1 MRLRSSIAGILALAL
16 IAVTGCG
23 GAEEPAGGA
32 GGSGPEKVKIN
43 VGTIPVLDTA
53 PLQIAIEKGL
63 FKKQGLDVTLSM
75 LAGGAE
81 AIPKLKGGSLDVS
94 FGNYVSFF
102 GAHAKGAIDL
112 KIVSDGFRSA
122 PGTHTIMVAKD
133 SPVRTVADLKGR
145 TIAVNTK
152 RNIATMLARV
162 AAKAHNIELD
172 EDKSFVEFPFPEM
185 ESVLKA
191 GTADAVVVVE
201 PFGTLIGRSI
211 GARVLWDLSQGPTAD
226 FPIAGY
232 AVTSEFAK
240 ANPDTVAAFQRA
252 MAEAKALAADRA
264 NVIAAIPK
272 YTKITADTAADLA
285 FGTFPTTLDATSL
298 QRVTDAMRES
308 GLLDE
313 TLNVQD
319 LIVAGT

>member
-1 MRLRSSIAGILALAL
+1 MALVT
-16 IAVTGCG
+16 VTGCAAG
-23 GAEEPAGGA
+23 EPAGDA
-32 GGSGPEKVKIN
+32 GGSGPEKVRIN

-53 PLQIAIEKGL
+53 PLQIAVEKGL
-63 FKKQGLDVTLSM
+63 FKKQGLDVTLST

-102 GAHAKGAIDL
+102 GAHAKGVIDL
-112 KIVSDGFRSA
+112 KIVSDGFQSA
-122 PGTHTIMVAKD
+122 PRTHTIMVAKD
-133 SPVRTVADLKGR
+133 SPIQGVADLKGR

-152 RNIATMLARV
+152 RNIATMLAQV
-162 AAKAHNIELD
+162 AAKTHGIEFD

-185 ESVLKA
+185 EGVLKA

-201 PFGTLIGRSI
+201 PFGTFIGRSI
-211 GARVLWDLSQGPTAD
+211 GARLLWDLSQGPTAD

-240 ANPDTVAAFQRA
+240 ANPRTVAAFQQA

-264 NVIAAIPK
+264 NVVAVLPK
-272 YTKITADTAADLA
+272 YTKITADAAADLA
-285 FGTFPTTLDATSL
+285 IGGFPTTLDATRL
-298 QRVTDAMRES
+298 QRVTDTMRES

-313 TLNVQD
+313 TLDVRD